1 MLCKL
6 DFNLESMYY
15 YLVPKHYGMHV
26 FVYGIPA
33 GMAIFSYGCSIQVF
47 SLEGEKGE
55 RDMK

>member
-1 MLCKL
+1 
-6 DFNLESMYY
+6 
-15 YLVPKHYGMHV
+15 MHV